1 MRDGWEE
8 RGKQEVENWKSTLHG
23 LLGDDDSEWMTTLR
37 ATVNKAD
44 VIKFYPIYKVPP
56 GRAWSRG
63 RCLVIG
69 DAAHAMPPHSSQGFS
84 MALEDVFLFSKLLQS
99 NYGKIKDGLVAFE
112 QKRKARTEKMLKTA
126 EQNGTTAGLER
137 LGLGQR
143 DLTYDVDEEQFP

>member
-99 NYGKIKDGLVAFE
+99 NYGKIKDGLAMEMAVTSGLWVY
-112 QKRKARTEKMLKTA
+112 K
-126 EQNGTTAGLER
+126 TAGLER